1 MCRFRFLYILV
12 LTGMSIQGPAQR
24 PSDVDKLRAELSH
37 YTSEDTIRFGK
48 LIDLAYY
55 LSNYGFKESISY
67 ATEALQL
74 SRKLNYVK
82 GEVAAY
88 NCMADAYWFHSDYD
102 KAQQHYFK
110 AYRINDSLHDQRG
123 LAFSMYNIGWI
134 LCIQQQNYK
143 EDHYLYRS
151 YAIYNSLKDT
161 AGLLKIYNALA
172 SYYSGRRRADDKNPY
187 FDSAMAYFNKGI
199 ALAKISGR
207 YGEMG
212 RIYGNL
218 GDLFYSEKDF
228 KSASFYNEKSMQVH
242 RRVGDSASMMICTLN
257 MGLCELELGK
267 VKEAEAKFKQVY
279 DYNVRHDIKDTRLLA
294 MNGLAKA
301 QYKLGNYQEAY
312 DRYEAY
318 VELKEQLDKETYS
331 TSISNLQSSYSLE
344 KSEADIAQLRQ
355 TNEIHELRNKKN
367 TYFIIV
373 LLSVGLVVIVIVVLL
388 YRQNKQR
395 QLVNLELETRNQV
408 IAEKKQEIDNSI
420 QYAKGIQQA
429 ILPDLSELKSSFA
442 QSFVYYKPKDVVSG
456 DFYWFGKVG
465 EDFYCIAADCTGHGV
480 PGALMSIIGMDKIVQ
495 AIYEKQITEPGKILS
510 FLNRQIKQVLK
521 QHSDASKQ
529 KDGMDMA
536 LLKFNASHT
545 EVQFAGANRP
555 LYLLRGAVPGM
566 PGATPELLEYK
577 SDKTAIAGFTPD
589 DMEFHTST
597 IPLAKHDALFIFTD
611 GYADQFGGGEG
622 KKFMSK
628 NLKQLL
634 VSVAALPAEE
644 QQEAINRAFTDWKAN
659 YEQVDDVLVM
669 GIKL

>member
-12 LTGMSIQGPAQR
+12 LTGISLLVPAQG
-24 PSDVDKLRAELSH
+24 PSDVDRLRSELSR
-37 YTSEDTIRFGK
+37 YKAEDTVRFEK

-55 LSNYGFKESISY
+55 LSNYGFKESIAY

-74 SRKLNYVK
+74 SKKLRYTK

-151 YAIYNSLKDT
+151 YGIYNSLKDT
-161 AGLLKIYNALA
+161 VGLLKIYNALA
-172 SYYSGRRRADDKNPY
+172 SYYSGRRRTDDRKQY

-199 ALAKISGR
+199 ALAKTSGR
-207 YGEMG
+207 PGEMG

-218 GDLFYSEKDF
+218 GDLFYYEKDF
-228 KSASFYNEKSMQVH
+228 PSASFYNEKSMQVH
-242 RRVGDSASMMICTLN
+242 RRTGDSASMMICMLN
-257 MGLCELELGK
+257 MGLCDLEMGK
-267 VKEAEAKFKQVY
+267 VKDAEAKFKTVY
-279 DYNVRHDIKDTRLLA
+279 DYTVLHDIKDTRLLA
-294 MNGLAKA
+294 MSGMAKA
-301 QYKLGNYQEAY
+301 QYKLGNHREAY
-312 DRYEAY
+312 DEYEAY
-318 VELKEQLDKETYS
+318 IKLKEELDKETYS

-344 KSEADIAQLRQ
+344 KSEADIAQLKQ
-355 TNEIHELRNKKN
+355 TNEIQELRNKKN

-373 LLSVGLVVIVIVVLL
+373 LLSIGLVVIVFVVLL
-388 YRQNKQR
+388 FRQNKQR
-395 QLVNLELETRNQV
+395 RLANIELETRNQV

-429 ILPDLSELKSSFA
+429 ILPDLSELKNNFA
-442 QSFVYYKPKDVVSG
+442 QSFVCYKPKDVVSG

-465 EDFYCIAADCTGHGV
+465 EAFYCIAADCTGHGV

-510 FLNRQIKQVLK
+510 FLNIQIKQVLK
-521 QHSDASKQ
+521 QHSDTSKQ
-529 KDGMDMA
+529 KDGMDVA
-536 LLKFNASHT
+536 ILKFNASLT

-555 LYLLRGAVPGM
+555 LYLVRNK
-566 PGATPELLEYK
+566 ELLEYK
-577 SDKTAIAGFTPD
+577 PDKTAIAGFTPD
-589 DMEFHTST
+589 DMAFRTTAVS
-597 IPLAKHDALFIFTD
+597 LAKHDALFIFTD

-628 NLKQLL
+628 NLKELL
-634 VSVAALPAEE
+634 VRISALSAEE
-644 QQEAINRAFTDWKAN
+644 QEENINRAFTDWKAG

-669 GIKL
+669 GIKI

>member
-12 LTGMSIQGPAQR
+12 LTGMSILVPAQG
-24 PSDVDKLRAELSH
+24 PSDVDRLRTELSH
-37 YTSEDTIRFGK
+37 YKTEDTIRFGK
-48 LIDLAYY
+48 LIDLAYD

-74 SRKLNYVK
+74 SRKLNYTR
-82 GEVAAY
+82 GEVTAY

-134 LCIQQQNYK
+134 LCIQQENYK
-143 EDHYLYRS
+143 QDSYLYRS
-151 YAIYNSLKDT
+151 LAIYTTLKDT
-161 AGLLKIYNALA
+161 SGLLKIYNALA
-172 SYYSGRRRADDKNPY
+172 SYYTSRRTAQNNKQY
-187 FDSAMAYFNKGI
+187 FDSALNYFNQGI
-199 ALAKISGR
+199 ALAKGKSR
-207 YGEMG
+207 FGEMS

-218 GDLFYSEKDF
+218 GDLFYREGDCQ
-228 KSASFYNEKSMQVH
+228 SANFYNEKSKELH
-242 RRVGDSASMMICTLN
+242 LKTGDSSSLMICMLN
-257 MGLCELELGK
+257 IGLCDLELGK
-267 VKEAEAKFKQVY
+267 IKEAEIKFKLVY
-279 DYNVRHDIKDTRLLA
+279 DYNVRHDMKETKLNAIYA
-294 MNGLAKA
+294 LAKA
-301 QYKLGNYQEAY
+301 SYKSGRYKEAF
-312 DRYEAY
+312 DRHEEYMA
-318 VELKEQLDKETYS
+318 LRIALDKEAYS
-331 TSISNLQSSYSLE
+331 TSMSDLQGNYSLE
-344 KSEADIAQLRQ
+344 KSQADIAQLKQ

-388 YRQNKQR
+388 YRQSKQR
-395 QLVNLELETRNQV
+395 QLVNRELETRNQV

-456 DFYWFGKVG
+456 DFYWFSKV
-465 EDFYCIAADCTGHGV
+465 EDDFYCIAADCTGHGV

-495 AIYEKQITEPGKILS
+495 AIYEKQITEPGKILA

-536 LLKFNASHT
+536 LLKFNAALT

-555 LYLLRGAVPGM
+555 LYLVRGAVPGLSDS
-566 PGATPELLEYK
+566 TPELIEYK
-577 SDKTAIAGFTPD
+577 PDKTAIAGFTPD
-589 DMEFHTST
+589 DMEFHTTT
-597 IPLAKHDALFIFTD
+597 ISLAKHDALFIFTD

-622 KKFMSK
+622 KKFMSR

-644 QQEAINRAFTDWKAN
+644 QQEKINRAFTEWKAD

>member
-12 LTGMSIQGPAQR
+12 LTGMSIRGSAQR
-24 PSDVDKLRAELSH
+24 SSDVDKLRAELSH

-48 LIDLAYY
+48 LIDLAYD

-74 SRKLNYVK
+74 SRKLNYVR
-82 GEVAAY
+82 GEVTAY

-151 YAIYNSLKDT
+151 YAIYSSLKDT

-199 ALAKISGR
+199 ALAKTSGR

-228 KSASFYNEKSMQVH
+228 KSAGFYNEKSIQVH
-242 RRVGDSASMMICTLN
+242 RRVGDSASMMICMLN
-257 MGLCELELGK
+257 MGLCDLELGK
-267 VKEAEAKFKQVY
+267 VKEAEAKFKEVY

-301 QYKLGNYQEAY
+301 QYKLGNYKEAY

-367 TYFIIV
+367 TYFIIG

-395 QLVNLELETRNQV
+395 QLINIELETRNQV

-429 ILPDLSELKSSFA
+429 ILPDLSELKNSFRE
-442 QSFVYYKPKDVVSG
+442 SFVYYKPKDVVSG

-465 EDFYCIAADCTGHGV
+465 DDFYCIAADCTGHGV

-495 AIYEKQITEPGKILS
+495 AVYEKQITGPGEILS
-510 FLNRQIKQVLK
+510 FLNVQIKQVLK
-521 QHSDASKQ
+521 QHADTSRQ

-555 LYLLRGAVPGM
+555 LYLVRVTVPGS
-566 PGATPELLEYK
+566 PPELLEYK
-577 SDKTAIAGFTPD
+577 PDKAAIAGFTPD
-589 DMEFHTST
+589 EMEFRTTT

-634 VSVAALPAEE
+634 VAVAALPAEE

>member
-1 MCRFRFLYILV
+1 MRRLRFLYILV
-12 LTGMSIQGPAQR
+12 LTGLSVQVSAQR
-24 PSDVDKLRAELSH
+24 SSGVDKLRTELSH
-37 YTSEDTIRFGK
+37 YKTEDTIRFGK

-55 LSNYGFKESISY
+55 LSNYGFKESMAY

-82 GEVAAY
+82 GEVTAY

-102 KAQQHYFK
+102 KAQQYYFK

-151 YAIYNSLKDT
+151 YAIYHSLKDT

-172 SYYSGRRRADDKNPY
+172 SYYSGRRRTDDKKQY
-187 FDSAMAYFNKGI
+187 FDSAMSYFNKGI
-199 ALAKISGR
+199 ALAKNSGR

-228 KSASFYNEKSMQVH
+228 RSAGFYNEKSMQVH

-267 VKEAEAKFKQVY
+267 VREAEAKFKEVY

-301 QYKLGNYQEAY
+301 QYKLGNYKEAY

-355 TNEIHELRNKKN
+355 SNEIHELRNKKN

-395 QLVNLELETRNQV
+395 QLANMELEARNQV

-420 QYAKGIQQA
+420 RYAKGIQQA
-429 ILPDLSELKSSFA
+429 ILPDLSELKSTFP

-465 EDFYCIAADCTGHGV
+465 EEFYGIAADCTGHGV

-495 AIYEKQITEPGKILS
+495 AIYEKQITGPGEILS
-510 FLNRQIKQVLK
+510 FLNVQIKQVLK
-521 QHSDASKQ
+521 QHSDTSRQ

-536 LLKFNASHT
+536 LLKFNASLT

-555 LYLLRGAVPGM
+555 LYLVRGAVPG
-566 PGATPELLEYK
+566 GAATPELLEYK
-577 SDKTAIAGFTPD
+577 PDKAAIAGFTPD
-589 DMEFHTST
+589 DMEFHTTT
-597 IPLAKHDALFIFTD
+597 ISLAKHDALFIFTD

-634 VSVAALPAEE
+634 LSVAALPAEQ
-644 QQEAINRAFTDWKAN
+644 QQERIDRAFMDWKAG

>member
-12 LTGMSIQGPAQR
+12 LTGMTLLVPAQGA
-24 PSDVDKLRAELSH
+24 SDVDKLRTELSH
-37 YTSEDTIRFGK
+37 YKTEDTVRFGK

-82 GEVAAY
+82 GEVTAY

-172 SYYSGRRRADDKNPY
+172 SYYSGRRRTDDKNPY
-187 FDSAMAYFNKGI
+187 FDSAMTYFNKGM

-257 MGLCELELGK
+257 MGLCDLELGR
-267 VKEAEAKFKQVY
+267 VKDAEAKFKEVY

-294 MNGLAKA
+294 MNGMAKA
-301 QYKLGNYQEAY
+301 QYKLGNYKEAY

-318 VELKEQLDKETYS
+318 VDLKEQLDKETYS

-355 TNEIHELRNKKN
+355 SNEIHELRNKKN

-395 QLVNLELETRNQV
+395 QLANIELETRNQV

-456 DFYWFGKVG
+456 DFYWFSKVG
-465 EDFYCIAADCTGHGV
+465 DAFYCIAADCTGHGV

-510 FLNRQIKQVLK
+510 FLNIQIRQVLK

-529 KDGMDMA
+529 KDGMDVA
-536 LLKFNASHT
+536 LLKFNAALT
-545 EVQFAGANRP
+545 EVEFAGANRP
-555 LYLLRGAVPGM
+555 LYLVRDS
-566 PGATPELLEYK
+566 ELIEHK
-577 SDKTAIAGFTPD
+577 PDKTAIAGFTPD
-589 DMEFHTST
+589 DMEFHTTT
-597 IPLAKHDALFIFTD
+597 ISLAKHDALFIFTD

-622 KKFMSK
+622 KKFMSR

-644 QQEAINRAFTDWKAN
+644 QQERINRAFTDWKAG

>member
-12 LTGMSIQGPAQR
+12 LTGLCIQAPAQES
-24 PSDVDKLRAELSH
+24 PGVKKLRAELSLH
-37 YTSEDTIRFGK
+37 ATEDTVRIEK

-55 LSNYGFKESISY
+55 FSNYGFKESITY
-67 ATEALQL
+67 ASEALQL

-82 GEVAAY
+82 GEVTAY

-102 KAQQHYFK
+102 KAQQYYFK
-110 AYRINDSLHDQRG
+110 AYRINDSLNDQQG

-134 LCIQQQNYK
+134 LCIQQHNYK

-151 YAIYNSLKDT
+151 YAIYNNLKDT

-172 SYYSGRRRADDKNPY
+172 SYYSGRQRADDQKLY
-187 FDSAMAYFNKGI
+187 FDSAMSYFNKGI
-199 ALAKISGR
+199 ALAKTSGR

-228 KSASFYNEKSMQVH
+228 KSAAFYNEKSIQVH
-242 RRVGDSASMMICTLN
+242 RRLGDSASMMICTLN
-257 MGLCELELGK
+257 MGLCDLELGR
-267 VKEAEAKFKQVY
+267 VKEAEAKFQEVY

-294 MNGLAKA
+294 MNGMAKA
-301 QYKLGNYQEAY
+301 QYKLGNYKEAY

-344 KSEADIAQLRQ
+344 KSEANIAQLRQ
-355 TNEIHELRNKKN
+355 SNEIHELRNRKN

-395 QLVNLELETRNQV
+395 QLANKELEARNQV
-408 IAEKKQEIDNSI
+408 IAEKKLEIDNSI
-420 QYAKGIQQA
+420 RYAKGIQQA
-429 ILPDLSELKSSFA
+429 ILPDLSELKSNFP

-465 EDFYCIAADCTGHGV
+465 EEFYCIAADCTGHGV
-480 PGALMSIIGMDKIVQ
+480 PGALMSIIGIDKIVQ
-495 AIYEKQITEPGKILS
+495 AVYEKQISGPGEILS
-510 FLNRQIKQVLK
+510 FLNVQIKQLLK
-521 QHSDASKQ
+521 QHSDTSRQ

-536 LLKFNASHT
+536 VLKFNASCT

-555 LYLLRGAVPGM
+555 LYLVRGAM
-566 PGATPELLEYK
+566 PGTHGALPELLEYK
-577 SDKTAIAGFTPD
+577 PGKAAIAGFTPD
-589 DMEFHTST
+589 DMEFHVTT

-611 GYADQFGGGEG
+611 GYADQFGGGDG

-634 VSVAALPAEE
+634 VSVAALPADE
-644 QQEAINRAFTDWKAN
+644 QQQRIDRAFMDWKAG

>member
-1 MCRFRFLYILV
+1 MCRLRFLYILV
-12 LTGMSIQGPAQR
+12 LTGMSIRVPAQG
-24 PSDVDKLRAELSH
+24 PSDVDQLRTELSH
-37 YTSEDTIRFGK
+37 YKTEDTIRFGK

-74 SRKLNYVK
+74 SRKLNYVR
-82 GEVAAY
+82 GEVTAY

-151 YAIYNSLKDT
+151 YAIYQSLKDT

-172 SYYSGRRRADDKNPY
+172 SYYSGRRRTDDKKPY

-199 ALAKISGR
+199 TLAKISGR

-257 MGLCELELGK
+257 MGLCDLELGR
-267 VKEAEAKFKQVY
+267 VKDAEAKFKQVY
-279 DYNVRHDIKDTRLLA
+279 DYNVLHDIKDTRLLA
-294 MNGLAKA
+294 MNGMAKA
-301 QYKLGNYQEAY
+301 QYKLGNYKEAY

-318 VELKEQLDKETYS
+318 VELKEELDKETYS

-395 QLVNLELETRNQV
+395 QLTNLELETRNQV

-429 ILPDLSELKSSFA
+429 ILPDISELKSGFA

-456 DFYWFGKVG
+456 DFYWFSKVG
-465 EDFYCIAADCTGHGV
+465 DDFYCIAADCTGHGV

-510 FLNRQIKQVLK
+510 FLNRQIRQVLK
-521 QHSDASKQ
+521 QHSNASKQ

-536 LLKFNASHT
+536 LLKFNNSLT

-555 LYLLRGAVPGM
+555 LYLVRGAVPGHSSE
-566 PGATPELLEYK
+566 PELLEYK
-577 SDKTAIAGFTPD
+577 PDKSAIAGFTPD
-589 DMEFHTST
+589 EMEYHTTT

-622 KKFMSK
+622 KKFMSR

-634 VSVAALPAEE
+634 VSIAALPAEE
-644 QQEAINRAFTDWKAN
+644 QQESVNRAFTDWKAG
-659 YEQVDDVLVM
+659 YEQVDDVLVIGM
-669 GIKL
+669 KL